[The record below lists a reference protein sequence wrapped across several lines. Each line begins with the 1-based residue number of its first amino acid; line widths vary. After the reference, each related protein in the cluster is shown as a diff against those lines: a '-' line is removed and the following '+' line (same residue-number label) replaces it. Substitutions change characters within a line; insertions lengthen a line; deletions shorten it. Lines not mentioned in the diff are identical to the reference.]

1 MIPVPGH
8 IIRPGLGTPILTG
21 AHRVLS
27 VKQLAEAVWLISL
40 NEGNCQNVESRRYC
54 LGPKYYPLPLISEA
68 LERGALIMESVPLPG
83 LWQMTDADYLKS
95 APSDRERKLRSKRL
109 ESRDFRWRAVH
120 AVVGDQLARD
130 LVPTTNRLAD
140 TVRSTAKL
148 YKRSVPTI
156 YSWVHRYWA
165 GGECLNSL
173 LPNTNLCGGPGKR
186 KPYSPRRK
194 GRKPRLYKAGLAQ
207 SEGYVLQ
214 DVDKERL
221 AAGYALIKP
230 GVTMHDAYLETMGVY
245 WAETTQDEAGRWNC
259 RLLPESLRPTEVQF
273 AYWGRVLHGTPLRR
287 KIAGLENWQTSTL
300 AMAGSAQ
307 DQVHAVGQMAM
318 IDSTSSDIYLT
329 SAISRHK
336 ILPPMRRT
344 IVVDVRSTAVMG
356 FYMGWEPVSS
366 ITSLQAILCS
376 SEDKAE
382 LAARFGIKINP
393 DDWPGM
399 LHRLYLADN
408 GEMKSL
414 ALQKAE
420 QNFHFGVEYAKSG
433 SGQSKSLVENQH
445 HTDHKALDHKLPGT
459 TRGRRAERGESNPAN
474 AALWNYHEYMHEY
487 ILAVLEFNS
496 EEVPHLAPFE
506 MRTEGLSP
514 TRMNIFRWMRDH
526 GMRADISFDMGQLR
540 AYLLTERRAVM
551 KRDGI
556 HLLMDDGIRRL
567 PGHRFFCGELTSLHS
582 WQSAAE
588 RGKGISLVVKINP
601 QDLSRVWLAT
611 DTGLLAVPNVEAE
624 QALLEEMTLTDC
636 VMDVNDKDLRLDSK
650 RVEDDQLGIDTI
662 IRRLQITNSAKREKK
677 EQVMGAVNGS
687 MCGNRRKQSLKRNA
701 RNEIALINQPLSSDP
716 LRSPNVC
723 MPAPPDAMDDAADRA
738 MSDFLKSLDP

>member
-1 MIPVPGH
+1 MIPVLGH
-8 IIRPGLGTPILTG
+8 IIRPGLGESILTG

-27 VKQLAEAVWLISL
+27 VKRLAEAVWLIL
-40 NEGNCQNVESRRYC
+40 LTEDNCRNVEKRRYC
-54 LGPKYYPLPLISEA
+54 PGPKCYPLSLISEA
-68 LERGALIMESVPLPG
+68 LERGALIMEEVSLPG
-83 LWQMTDADYLKS
+83 LWQMTDADYLKN
-95 APSDRERKLRSKRL
+95 APNDRERKLRSKRL

-120 AVVGDQLARD
+120 AVVGDQLAQD
-130 LVPTTNRLAD
+130 LVPTTQRLAD
-140 TVRSTAKL
+140 SVRSTAKL

-173 LPNTNLCGGPGKR
+173 LPHTNLCGGPGKR

-194 GRKPRLYKAGLAQ
+194 GRKSRLYKAGLAQ
-207 SEGYVLQ
+207 SEGYVPQ
-214 DVDKERL
+214 DIDRERL
-221 AAGYALIKP
+221 AAGYALVKP
-230 GVTMHDAYLETMGVY
+230 GVTMHDAYLLTMGAY
-245 WAETTQDEAGRWNC
+245 WSETNQDETGSLKR

-273 AYWGRVLHGTPLRR
+273 AYWGRALHGTPLRR

-300 AMAGSAQ
+300 ALAGSAQ

-318 IDSTSSDIYLT
+318 IDSTSSDVYLT
-329 SAISRHK
+329 SALSRHK

-366 ITSLQAILCS
+366 ITSLQAILCA
-376 SEDKAE
+376 SEDKTE
-382 LAARFGIKINP
+382 VAARFGVKINQ

-408 GEMKSL
+408 GEMKSE

-420 QNFHFGVEYAKSG
+420 RNFHFGIEYAKSG

-445 HTDHKALDHKLPGT
+445 HTDHKAFDHKLPGT
-459 TRGRRAERGESNPAN
+459 TRGRKAGRGESNPAN

-506 MRTEGLSP
+506 MRKEGLSP
-514 TRMNIFRWMRDH
+514 TRINIFRWMRDH
-526 GMRADISFDMGQLR
+526 GMRADISFDVGQLR

-582 WQSAAE
+582 WQSAVE
-588 RGKGISLVVKINP
+588 RGKAIGLLVKLNP

-636 VMDVNDKDLRLDSK
+636 VMDIQDKDLRLDSK
-650 RVEDDQLGIDTI
+650 REKVDQRGLDTI
-662 IRRLQITNSAKREKK
+662 IRRLQITKGAKREKK
-677 EQVMGAVNGS
+677 EQAKGAVNASVCGS
-687 MCGNRRKQSLKRNA
+687 SRKQSLKANA
-701 RNEIALINQPLSSDP
+701 RKEIALINQPPSLDP
-716 LRSPNVC
+716 VGSQTVC
-723 MPAPPDAMDDAADRA
+723 APAPHDAIDDAADRA
-738 MSDFLKSLDP
+738 MRDFMKSLDR